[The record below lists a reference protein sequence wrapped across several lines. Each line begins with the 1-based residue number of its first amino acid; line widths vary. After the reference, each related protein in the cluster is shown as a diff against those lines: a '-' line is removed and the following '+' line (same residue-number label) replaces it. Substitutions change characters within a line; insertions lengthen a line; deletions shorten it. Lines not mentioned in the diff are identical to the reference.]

1 MDFASRDK
9 PASEELV
16 EGCIKKDKRAWD
28 IFVEQYSKLVLWAI
42 RDRLTRFRYNF
53 DNGDVEDIHQEVFVS
68 LWSDNKLA
76 RIKDRR
82 TIERWLTMV
91 AGNAA
96 IDYFKKMKRQMPPNA
111 VSIFEEAITSEEGEG
126 KTLGELLP
134 AQFGNPIR
142 QAHLNEIYEALE
154 VALDSFKPKEKAIV
168 KLNFLHGMKHREI
181 ADALNLPI
189 NTVSTIIVRTK
200 EELKKRLKRKG
211 IEDF

>member
-68 LWSDNKLA
+68 LWAGNKLA
-76 RIKDRR
+76 QIKDKSK
-82 TIERWLTMV
+82 IVGWLTMV

-96 IDYFKKMKRQMPPNA
+96 IDYFRRMKRQMPPNA
-111 VSIFEEAITSEEGEG
+111 VSIFEEVISSEEGEG
-126 KTLGELLP
+126 KTLAELLP
-134 AQFGNPIR
+134 AQTANPSR
-142 QAHLNEIYEALE
+142 EFHLSELREMLEAALGLLE
-154 VALDSFKPKEKAIV
+154 PKQKMVV
-168 KLNFLHGMKHREI
+168 KLNLLRGMKQREV
-181 ADALNLPI
+181 AEALKLPI
-189 NTVSTIIVRTK
+189 NTVSSIIARTK
-200 EELKKRLKRKG
+200 EELKEKLKRKG
-211 IEDF
+211 IENF

>member
-1 MDFASRDK
+1 MDFAGSDK
-9 PASEELV
+9 PTDQELI
-16 EGCIKKDKRAWD
+16 ESCIRKDKRAWN
-28 IFVEQYSKLVLWAI
+28 IFVERYSKLVLWAI

-82 TIERWLTMV
+82 TIERWIVMV

-111 VSIFEEAITSEEGEG
+111 VSIFEEIISSADGEG
-126 KTLGELLP
+126 KTLAELLP
-134 AQFGNPIR
+134 TQTANPSR
-142 QAHLNEIYEALE
+142 EFHLSELREMLEAALGSLE
-154 VALDSFKPKEKAIV
+154 PKQKMVV
-168 KLNFLHGMKHREI
+168 KLNLLRGMKQREV
-181 ADALNLPI
+181 AQALKLPI
-189 NTVSTIIVRTK
+189 NTVSTIVARTK
-200 EELKKRLKRKG
+200 EELREKLKRKG